1 MLHAVI
7 MAGGSGTRFWP
18 QSRRATPK
26 QLLRLAGDETLIQ
39 QAAERIS
46 DIIAVD
52 ERWVVTGRHLAEAT
66 NAQLPEVAADHL
78 LIEPC
83 ARNTAPCIGLAA
95 IHLLH
100 QDPDAVMLVM
110 PADHVIG
117 PVESFHASVG
127 AAVAIVRKNPESLV
141 LFGVKPT
148 HPATGYGYMERGAAI
163 DGLTDAVAYKVEKF
177 REKPDR
183 KTAEGYLADGR
194 FYWNCGIFVWRAQTI
209 LDRIGKYEPEMHS
222 HLEALSQSIGKPDY
236 DAVLQREFPLMKS
249 ISIDFAVLE
258 KAADVAVLEAGFD
271 WDDVG
276 SWESLTRL
284 IGTDTDGNTVD
295 GQHCGVETRGCIVR
309 SPKGHLIATVGLEDC
324 IVVNTPD
331 ATLVARKNDEAG
343 IRKLVERLQELG
355 YDAFL

>member
-39 QAAERIS
+39 QAAARLSE
-46 DIIAVD
+46 IIDVD
-52 ERWVVTGRHLAEAT
+52 ERWVVTGKHLVEAT
-66 NAQLPEVAADHL
+66 LEQLPEVPAENL
-78 LIEPC
+78 LVEPC
-83 ARNTAPCIGLAA
+83 GRNTAPCIGLAA
-95 IHLLH
+95 IHLLKN
-100 QDPDAVMLVM
+100 DPDAVMLVM
-110 PADHVIG
+110 PADHVIE
-117 PVESFHASVG
+117 PEQAFHDSVKS
-127 AAVAIVRKNPESLV
+127 AAALVAANPDSLV

-148 HPATGYGYMERGAAI
+148 HPATGYGYMERGDVIKGASS
-163 DGLTDAVAYKVEKF
+163 AYRVRKF

-183 KTAEGYLADGR
+183 ATAEGYVADGR
-194 FYWNCGIFVWRAQTI
+194 FYWNCGIFVWHAKTI
-209 LDRIGKYEPEMHS
+209 LDLLRKFEPETYIR
-222 HLEALSQSIGKPDY
+222 LEALGKVIGTPEY
-236 DAVLQREFPLMKS
+236 ESALELEFPLMKS

-258 KAADVAVLEAGFD
+258 KASDVMVLEAGFN

-284 IGTDTDGNTVD
+284 IGTDNDGNTVD
-295 GQHCGVETRGCIVR
+295 GQHCGIETRGCIVR

-343 IRKLVERLQELG
+343 IRKLVERMQELG
-355 YDAFL
+355 YDNFL

>member
-18 QSRRATPK
+18 QSRRLAPK

-39 QAAERIS
+39 QAASRVAGLIS
-46 DIIAVD
+46 PS
-52 ERWVVTGRHLAEAT
+52 ETWVVTGRHLAVPTGE
-66 NAQLPEVAADHL
+66 QLPELPFDQL

-95 IHLLH
+95 IHLLAR
-100 QDPDAVMLVM
+100 DPDAVMLVT
-110 PADHVIG
+110 PADHVIQ
-117 PVESFHASVG
+117 PLPAFQQSVS
-127 AAVAIVRKNPESLV
+127 AATDILKSQPDALV
-141 LFGVKPT
+141 LFGVKPN
-148 HPATGYGYMERGAAI
+148 HPATGYGYIERGEKI
-163 DGLTDAVAYKVEKF
+163 TGSDATFRVAKF

-183 KTAEGYLADGR
+183 KTAEQYLAAGK
-194 FYWNCGIFVWRAQTI
+194 FYWNCGIFVWRAATI
-209 LDRIGKYEPEMHS
+209 LDCLRQFEPEMHARLVALANCIATPKFES
-222 HLEALSQSIGKPDY
+222 ALES
-236 DAVLQREFPLMKS
+236 EFPQMKS

-258 KAADVAVLEAGFD
+258 KASNVCVVEAAFN

-284 IGTDTDGNTVD
+284 IGTDENGNALD
-295 GQHCGVETRGCIVR
+295 GQHCGVETKGCIVR
-309 SPKGHLIATVGLEDC
+309 SSKGHLVATVGLEDV
-324 IVVNTPD
+324 IIVNTPD

-343 IRKLVERLQELG
+343 IRELVKRLQDQG